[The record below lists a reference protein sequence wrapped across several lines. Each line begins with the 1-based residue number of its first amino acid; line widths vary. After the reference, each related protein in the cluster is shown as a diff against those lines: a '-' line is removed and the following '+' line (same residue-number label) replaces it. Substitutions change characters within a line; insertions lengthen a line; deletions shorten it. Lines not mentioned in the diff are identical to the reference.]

1 MFSTYHQTRVRAS
14 LIELY
19 VEFEEIEDIDFPE
32 PNIDW
37 MGYNT
42 KSNYEVVGPTED
54 VKEDDISVEGDVAD
68 WINIHRESYLP
79 AVVVDGVFVVGME
92 FNSREAVIVA
102 VKEYTIQRGVDYRV
116 YESEPTI
123 FYAKCVHYGNCDWFI
138 RVSLIKRQYYWVIR
152 RYNGSHTCIRSTI
165 SQDHAKLNSGTIV
178 EAIKSLVEANP
189 SLKVKSV
196 IAEVQSKFNYT
207 ISYCKEWLAKQK
219 AVEKIFGYFRT
230 IREFN
235 MHYERYCERGVAYK
249 QWLDNIPRSQYALA
263 YDERHHWGHMTT
275 NLVEYINR
283 VLKGAHKLLVTAFV
297 KATFYK
303 LNVLFTR
310 KRAEAEARIS
320 AGHLFSEY
328 ATEKIQFNQMA
339 SGNISINLFDRQNEV
354 FKVREMSSG
363 LEFAVNLRL
372 RHCDCDF
379 VVVRVTAE
387 VDARI
392 VEELVLVV
400 RLQMSSCHL
409 G

>member
-1 MFSTYHQTRVRAS
+1 MVAKKPSATVEHETAYAYRGDELVEDLRILTRVFRAFYPCINAFRS
-14 LIELY
+14 CKPLVQVDSTHLY
-19 VEFEEIEDIDFPE
+19 EKYKGALLVAVSQDGNG
-32 PNIDW
+32 NI
-37 MGYNT
+37 
-42 KSNYEVVGPTED
+42 VPLAFA
-54 VKEDDISVEGDVAD
+54 IVEGETAD
-68 WINIHRESYLP
+68 AWHFFLSHLRTH
-79 AVVVDGVFVVGME
+79 VVNRDGVGLISDRHE
-92 FNSREAVIVA
+92 YNISAV
-102 VKEYTIQRGVDYRV
+102 
-116 YESEPTI
+116 
-123 FYAKCVHYGNCDWFI
+123 
-138 RVSLIKRQYYWVIR
+138 
-152 RYNGSHTCIRSTI
+152 
-165 SQDHAKLNSGTIV
+165 
-178 EAIKSLVEANP
+178 
-189 SLKVKSV
+189 
-196 IAEVQSKFNYT
+196 
-207 ISYCKEWLAKQK
+207 
-219 AVEKIFGYFRT
+219 GYFRT

-372 RHCDCDF
+372 RHCDCGEF
-379 VVVRVTAE
+379 Q
-387 VDARI
+387 VDRI
-392 VEELVLVV
+392 PCPHVFACCANQ
-400 RLQMSSCHL
+400 RLD
-409 G
+409 